1 MVHSVKATYH
11 GEGYEEWDSY
21 PLTPQRSNSSS
32 EYKPAA
38 QPAALNTSVFNR
50 NDYNSPLEDPAS
62 FTMALNTKVRNQ
74 NQDVVGRHLLYETAM
89 LDSNSFAIL
98 TLEEVEDLK
107 KELTRLQSRLDG
119 AQRKLALESK
129 VKDAA
134 TNLQRLY
141 SNDSSRADSPQH
153 PDSPKRAR
161 RSLLGGRQRSDS
173 NASNEGKALSQ
184 TENELAT
191 STRKVDELN
200 ETIKS
205 LLDRRQNVER
215 KLLRH
220 TAAVLAEQQS
230 KQIEETQSASRAVED
245 DDASVYSPDE
255 FDGIRDILL
264 SKPAHT
270 MNKLHKRPNAQK
282 LQEEHEQQLHS
293 MQTRLE
299 HLNDQLRN
307 VISEASRTRGVSL
320 APEPHYGPVD
330 SDDVATKLN
339 SDFDRFENNLRTLQ
353 QEHEDTKKHYARIQ
367 DSSYQ
372 TRNDVEQ
379 QLEGLNTQLYNTL
392 MLSPAA
398 QSITDLEEPPR
409 ATGHG
414 YQPQLAYLEESFLN
428 IEQLLRRHTDE
439 LQSVRGGS
447 ELSKNSEEKS
457 VAQTKKLD
465 EYEATIGGLWEIM
478 QAEQSLLRT
487 PPIDEGRFSGV
498 DNMPRSPLTD
508 SFSLQAFSSRV
519 QHLFNRASA
528 ANEQHDILRR
538 QIQQQRELNGKSDA
552 EKDRQVEELT
562 TKHEQLIASGEQ
574 MQDELAK
581 AMAQHQ
587 QAEVEV
593 NQLKVELLNVENEFA
608 ELRRTAELKH
618 QEREEMARQ
627 LQAQQENTG
636 HLQQEIQDLEAQVGN
651 MESGSAKHAD
661 LTFELAS
668 ANAARDE
675 AEQKHAAAVRE
686 MEQVE
691 SEVVR
696 LSTELTMAKAEL
708 DASYGS
714 RAERAKEAQ
723 GSEIQVLSQRN
734 AEITSE
740 LAALRAERG
749 DNSRAA
755 ALEHELQA
763 MTVDFQDL
771 TREALQMEHERGQLD
786 SLIDGLRDRCEA
798 LEGQLSD
805 ERVRWIGTKSPGGPA
820 AGERTSA
827 LPARETT
834 SVMVM
839 RQEFKKMMRETRAEG
854 VRLLRVS
861 FPWQALSTMDVTNN
875 ILQTEQDERRKLE
888 AEVRRLKNMNGGATG
903 HSSMS
908 LSPRLSSGHLGQGHG
923 RNVSYSTRD
932 SSTRG

>member
-32 EYKPAA
+32 EYKPSA
-38 QPAALNTSVFNR
+38 QPAALNTSAFDR
-50 NDYNSPLEDPAS
+50 NDYKSQSDDPAS

-89 LDSNSFAIL
+89 LDSNSFDVL

-107 KELTRLQSRLDG
+107 KEITRLQSRLDG
-119 AQRKLALESK
+119 AQRKLTLESK

-141 SNDSSRADSPQH
+141 SNDSTRADSPQH

-173 NASNEGKALSQ
+173 NASNESKALSQ

-205 LLDRRQNVER
+205 LLDRRQNAER

-230 KQIEETQSASRAVED
+230 RQTEETTSASRAVED
-245 DDASVYSPDE
+245 DDASIYSPDE

-264 SKPAHT
+264 SKPAHAT
-270 MNKLHKRPNAQK
+270 QKLHKRPDPQK

-293 MQTRLE
+293 MQTRIE
-299 HLNDQLRN
+299 HLNNQMRS
-307 VISEASRTRGVSL
+307 VISEASKTRGATL
-320 APEPHYGPVD
+320 APEPQYSPLASNDAAVR
-330 SDDVATKLN
+330 LN
-339 SDFDRFENNLRTLQ
+339 SAFDRFENNLRALQ
-353 QEHEDTKKHYARIQ
+353 QEHQDSKKHFAEIQ
-367 DSSYQ
+367 DSAYQ
-372 TRNDVEQ
+372 TTNAVEE
-379 QLEGLNTQLYNTL
+379 QLESLNTQLYNTL

-409 ATGHG
+409 PTGHG
-414 YQPQLAYLEESFLN
+414 YEPQLAYLEESFLN

-439 LQSVRGGS
+439 LQSVREGG
-447 ELSKNSEEKS
+447 EPSKGSEEKLI
-457 VAQTKKLD
+457 AQAKKLD
-465 EYEATIGGLWEIM
+465 EYEGTIGGLWEIM

-487 PPIDEGRFSGV
+487 PPMDQGRFSGIEE
-498 DNMPRSPLTD
+498 MPRSPLTD
-508 SFSLQAFSSRV
+508 SFSLPAFSSRV

-538 QIQQQRELNGKSDA
+538 QIQQQRDLNGKSDA
-552 EKDRQVEELT
+552 EKDRQVEDLT
-562 TKHEQLIASGEQ
+562 TKHEQLIASGEH

-581 AMAQHQ
+581 SMAQHQ
-587 QAEVEV
+587 QAESEV

-668 ANAARDE
+668 ANAARE
-675 AEQKHAAAVRE
+675 EVEHKYAAAVKE

-749 DNSRAA
+749 DSSHAK
-755 ALEHELQA
+755 ALEAELQA
-763 MTVDFQDL
+763 MTIDFQDL

-820 AGERTSA
+820 GGPAAGERTSA
-827 LPARETT
+827 LPVRETT

-854 VRLLRVS
+854 VRLLRVRLHFS
-861 FPWQALSTMDVTNN
+861 HI
-875 ILQTEQDERRKLE
+875 ILHNCKTWKYGILTILFYRPNK
-888 AEVRRLKNMNGGATG
+888 KNAANSKPKSVASRT
-903 HSSMS
+903 
-908 LSPRLSSGHLGQGHG
+908 
-923 RNVSYSTRD
+923 
-932 SSTRG
+932 

>member
-38 QPAALNTSVFNR
+38 QPAALDASVFNR
-50 NDYNSPLEDPAS
+50 NDYNSPPDDQAG

-107 KELTRLQSRLDG
+107 KELTRLQSRIDG
-119 AQRKLALESK
+119 TQRKLALESK

-141 SNDSSRADSPQH
+141 SNDSSRADSPQN
-153 PDSPKRAR
+153 PDSPKKAR
-161 RSLLGGRQRSDS
+161 KSLLGGRQRSGS
-173 NASNEGKALSQ
+173 NASNDGKTLSQ

-205 LLDRRQNVER
+205 LLDRRQVAER

-220 TAAVLAEQQS
+220 TAAVLAQQQS
-230 KQIEETQSASRAVED
+230 KQVEETASASRAVEE
-245 DDASVYSPDE
+245 DDASAYSPDE

-264 SKPAHT
+264 SKPAHAN
-270 MNKLHKRPNAQK
+270 NKLHKRSSPQK

-293 MQTRLE
+293 MQTRIE
-299 HLNDQLRN
+299 HLNDQLRS
-307 VISEASRTRGVSL
+307 VISEASKTRGVSL
-320 APEPHYGPVD
+320 APEPHYSPVD
-330 SDDVATKLN
+330 GNDAAARLN
-339 SDFDRFENNLRTLQ
+339 SDFDRFENNLRALQ
-353 QEHEDTKKHYARIQ
+353 QEQQESKRHFAHVQET
-367 DSSYQ
+367 SYQ
-372 TRNDVEQ
+372 TRNAVEE
-379 QLEGLNTQLYNTL
+379 QLESLNTQLYNTL

-398 QSITDLEEPPR
+398 QSITDLEEPPK

-439 LQSVRGGS
+439 MRSAREGGETS
-447 ELSKNSEEKS
+447 QDSMEKN
-457 VAQTKKLD
+457 KKFD

-478 QAEQSLLRT
+478 QTEQSLLRT

-498 DNMPRSPLTD
+498 DQMPRSPLTD
-508 SFSLQAFSSRV
+508 SFSLAAFSSRV

-552 EKDRQVEELT
+552 EKDRQIEEYT
-562 TKHEQLIASGEQ
+562 TKHEQLVANGEL

-581 AMAQHQ
+581 AMAHHK
-587 QAEVEV
+587 QAETEV
-593 NQLKVELLNVENEFA
+593 SQLKAELLNVENEFA

-627 LQAQQENTG
+627 LQAQQEHTG
-636 HLQQEIQDLEAQVGN
+636 HLQQEIQELEAQTAN

-661 LTFELAS
+661 LTFELAA
-668 ANAARDE
+668 ANAAREE
-675 AEQKHAAAVRE
+675 AERKHVAAMKE

-708 DASYGS
+708 DGAYGS

-723 GSEIQVLSQRN
+723 GSEIQILSQKN

-740 LAALRAERG
+740 LAALKADRG
-749 DNSRAA
+749 DNSRAT
-755 ALEHELQA
+755 ALEQELQA
-763 MTVDFQDL
+763 MTVDFQEL
-771 TREALQMEHERGQLD
+771 TREALQ
-786 SLIDGLRDRCEA
+786 STLR
-798 LEGQLSD
+798 
-805 ERVRWIGTKSPGGPA
+805 
-820 AGERTSA
+820 
-827 LPARETT
+827 
-834 SVMVM
+834 
-839 RQEFKKMMRETRAEG
+839 
-854 VRLLRVS
+854 
-861 FPWQALSTMDVTNN
+861 
-875 ILQTEQDERRKLE
+875 
-888 AEVRRLKNMNGGATG
+888 
-903 HSSMS
+903 
-908 LSPRLSSGHLGQGHG
+908 
-923 RNVSYSTRD
+923 
-932 SSTRG
+932 